1 MSNSNNNIDDNFFS
15 MKNFIGNSSESK
27 KEILIGIAVT
37 IYLVIK
43 SFVTQEYIYILTYF
57 DLSKTLQA
65 IGDVLNDL
73 ILAYIPIGVLVL
85 TFEGTEY
92 EGSSIKERLK
102 TAGLAILAIPIF
114 ILILYFTIW
123 LDTILSFPNYTG
135 VIAILDFIFTV
146 LLKIF
151 ILIIIVSMFIMFMSV
166 MVSNIITSIFIYLKN
181 INRNKNTISI
191 EEDIYID
198 NNYINIYN
206 FWYRHNYNPSINPK
220 KYVREVYFIKVY
232 IKSHKENKAILNIY
246 DAGERL
252 IKPKKET
259 QIKLINQI
267 KEVELEEKLKP
278 IIKNV
283 VENHK
288 KTKQS

>member
-1 MSNSNNNIDDNFFS
+1 MSNSNNNIDDSFFS
-15 MKNFIGNSSESK
+15 MKKFIGDSSESK
-27 KEILIGIAVT
+27 KEILIAIAVT

-57 DLSKTLQA
+57 DISKTLQA

-73 ILAYIPIGVLVL
+73 ILAYIPIGILVL
-85 TFEGTEY
+85 TFEGTKY

-102 TAGLAILAIPIF
+102 TAMLAIVAIPIF
-114 ILILYFTIW
+114 ILMLYFAIW
-123 LDTILSFPNYTG
+123 FDTILPSTNYTG
-135 VIAILDFIFTV
+135 VIAIIVFIFTA
-146 LLKIF
+146 LLKSL
-151 ILIIIVSMFIMFMSV
+151 ILIIIVSMFIMCMSV

-181 INRNKNTISI
+181 INKDKNTISI
-191 EEDIYID
+191 EEDIYVD

-206 FWYRHNYNPSINPK
+206 FWYRYNYNPSINPK
-220 KYVREVYFIKVY
+220 KHFREVYYIKVY

-267 KEVELEEKLKP
+267 KEVELEDKLKP

-288 KTKQS
+288 MTKQS

>member
-15 MKNFIGNSSESK
+15 MKKFIGNSSESK

-92 EGSSIKERLK
+92 EGNSIKERLK

-114 ILILYFTIW
+114 ILILYCTIW
-123 LDTILSFPNYTG
+123 LDTVLSFPNYTG

-151 ILIIIVSMFIMFMSV
+151 ILIIIVSMFIMLMSV

-206 FWYRHNYNPSINPK
+206 FWYRHNYNPSIFPK
-220 KYVREVYFIKVY
+220 KDVREVYFIKVY